1 MRIEDKVVLITGGAA
16 GIGRALAQRFHGEGA
31 AGVAV
36 ADLDEARV
44 ADVASAIGG
53 LAIAADVS
61 NEEEIRRAVHLTEER
76 FGPID
81 LLCSNAGILFTDA
94 PGWTAAS
101 QTDEQWDT
109 IWKVNVMAHVWGARA
124 VLPGMIRRGGGYLLH
139 TASAAG
145 LLSQIGDASYSTTKH
160 AAIGFAESVA
170 ITHGDQG
177 IKVSVLC
184 PQAVDTAML
193 RAATGAPD
201 GEELAAEAAPDGKD
215 RAAGAARVDGVL
227 TAEEVAAA
235 AVEGLREERFLIL
248 PHPRVSEYHRRKASD
263 YDRWLAGMRR
273 FRRSLFPDDGIMRFG
288 DAAGPDVPAQD
299 P

>member
-1 MRIEDKVVLITGGAA
+1 MRLKNKVILVTGAAA
-16 GIGRALAQRFHGEGA
+16 GIGRALAERFHREGA
-31 AGVAV
+31 AGIAV
-36 ADLDEARV
+36 ADLDEARATEV
-44 ADVASAIGG
+44 AAAIGG

-61 NEEEIRRAVHLTEER
+61 KEEDVRRAVRRTEER

-81 LLCSNAGILFTDA
+81 LLCSNAGILFTDG
-94 PGWTAAS
+94 PGWTAVS
-101 QTDEQWDT
+101 QTDAQWEK

-177 IKVSVLC
+177 VKVSVLC

-193 RAATGAPD
+193 RGATGA
-201 GEELAAEAAPDGKD
+201 ESLEEAAPDGKD
-215 RAAGAARVDGVL
+215 RAAGAASVDGVL
-227 TAEEVAAA
+227 TAEEVAEA

-248 PHPRVSEYHRRKASD
+248 PHPRVGEYLCRKASD

-273 FRRSLFPDDGIMRFG
+273 FRRSLFPDDA
-288 DAAGPDVPAQD
+288 DPEPQGPGP
-299 P
+299 